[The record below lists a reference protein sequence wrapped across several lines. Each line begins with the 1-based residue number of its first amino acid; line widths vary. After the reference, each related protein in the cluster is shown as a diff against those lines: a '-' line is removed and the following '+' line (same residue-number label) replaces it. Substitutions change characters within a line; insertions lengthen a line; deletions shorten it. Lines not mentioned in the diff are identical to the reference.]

1 MRLLA
6 QVAQVG
12 HTQPISTWQSNPE
25 DTPRAQH
32 HRLNP
37 AQVSLIMGLQLRW
50 TPYGY
55 PDHVG
60 LLMVIQS
67 RCTSLWDSSPGGTH
81 YADDEQG
88 LPEVRGSD
96 VGDATNPSPVPGCLP
111 IEALGSQLCLSCSV
125 HQSPGQPSTST
136 KSIRNNLISFIYP

>member
-12 HTQPISTWQSNPE
+12 HTQPVSTWQSNPE

-37 AQVSLIMGLQLRW
+37 AQVNLIMGLQPRW

-55 PDHVG
+55 PEHVG
-60 LLMVIQS
+60 LLMGTQP
-67 RCTSLWDSSPGGTH
+67 RWDSSW
-81 YADDEQG
+81 
-88 LPEVRGSD
+88 
-96 VGDATNPSPVPGCLP
+96 
-111 IEALGSQLCLSCSV
+111 
-125 HQSPGQPSTST
+125 
-136 KSIRNNLISFIYP
+136 

>member
-32 HRLNP
+32 HQLNP
-37 AQVSLIMGLQLRW
+37 AQVSFVMGLQPRW

-60 LLMVIQS
+60 LLMGTQP
-67 RCTSLWDSSPGGTH
+67 RWASLW
-81 YADDEQG
+81 
-88 LPEVRGSD
+88 
-96 VGDATNPSPVPGCLP
+96 
-111 IEALGSQLCLSCSV
+111 
-125 HQSPGQPSTST
+125 
-136 KSIRNNLISFIYP
+136 

>member
-50 TPYGY
+50 TPYGNSIQV
-55 PDHVG
+55 HLIMG
-60 LLMVIQS
+60 LQP
-67 RCTSLWDSSPGGTH
+67 RWDT
-81 YADDEQG
+81 
-88 LPEVRGSD
+88 
-96 VGDATNPSPVPGCLP
+96 
-111 IEALGSQLCLSCSV
+111 LC
-125 HQSPGQPSTST
+125 
-136 KSIRNNLISFIYP
+136 